1 MNKDDIKF
9 IREKDF
15 TFLKE
20 IGQGALGKTVLLKD
34 EDLNTILTK
43 FWDCKLNCVNHL

>member
-34 EDLNTILTK
+34 EDLNGTYNTPRNLNK
-43 FWDCKLNCVNHL
+43 FF